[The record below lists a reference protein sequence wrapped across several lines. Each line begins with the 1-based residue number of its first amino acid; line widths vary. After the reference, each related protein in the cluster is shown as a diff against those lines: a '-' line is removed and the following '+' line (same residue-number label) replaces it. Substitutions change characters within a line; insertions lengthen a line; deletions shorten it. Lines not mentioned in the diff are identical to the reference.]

1 MGEAKYVKTQSKMLA
16 FCFVLFMNFVFQI
29 FNHKETEAEAFDT
42 EFGFKEIT
50 FCLLC

>member
-1 MGEAKYVKTQSKMLA
+1 MGEVKYVKTQSKMLA